1 MQKLQVALDMY
12 RGLGSVPATRSD
24 TLAKVK
30 SMLLHPFSK
39 IRIAAAETLWLLTGD
54 EGLKRHDWSLP
65 SKRLKPAVADMAE
78 ASNCDG

>member
-39 IRIAAAETLWLLTGD
+39 VSGAAGWWMHHGLYVDAEGS
-54 EGLKRHDWSLP
+54 G
-65 SKRLKPAVADMAE
+65 AD
-78 ASNCDG
+78 CD